1 MAKWKLMG
9 VLLTILGGIAT
20 LASNYVEDKKM
31 EETIAEEVQKQL
43 AEKSE
48 EES

>member
-1 MAKWKLMG
+1 MKWKLMG

-31 EETIAEEVQKQL
+31 EETISEEVQRQL
-43 AEKSE
+43 AENKSE

>member
-1 MAKWKLMG
+1 MVKWKLMG

-20 LASNYVEDKKM
+20 LASNYVEDKKL
-31 EETIAEEVQKQL
+31 EETVAEEVKKQL
-43 AEKSE
+43 ADSE